1 MVEIAPSIL
10 SADFTRLGEQIA
22 LVEGGGAAYIHVDV
36 MDGHFVPNLTIGP
49 FIVEA
54 VRRATRLPIDAHLMI
69 ERPDN
74 FIAEFARAGANLI
87 SVHPE
92 TTYHLNRTL
101 NYIRQAGC
109 QAGLVLNPATPL
121 AYVEEVIDDIDYVLL
136 MSVNPGFGGQKFIR
150 SSLDKLRRL
159 RALLDS
165 FSHRGGRRVRIEID
179 GGIGPDNAA
188 DVAAA
193 GAEIFVA
200 GSAVFGAP
208 DPAQAVRELSRR
220 GNAASRD
227 AQSVQV

>member
-165 FSHRGGRRVRIEID
+165 FGHRGGRRVRIEID

-188 DVAAA
+188 EVAAA